1 MEPLISIVIPLYNKQ
16 KHIKKTIFSVLDQTF
31 SDFEIIVINDGST
44 DNSLKVLDTIEDK
57 RLNVFSTINQGVSK
71 ARNFGISKAAG
82 KFIAF
87 LDADDIWFK
96 HHLEDLKKLQEQ
108 FPDCGLYCK
117 AYLKKEGNLDIP
129 SRYNSIPNNKPWKGI
144 VEDYFKASKINN
156 IAWTSSVMIPKS
168 ILEDFNGFDE
178 KITLGAG
185 EDTDLWI
192 RIALN
197 YKVAFSNNVSA
208 IHMLDSDNRI
218 SNSNTNLRRFID
230 LDKYEEEAKNN
241 SSLKTYLDLNRYS
254 FAIQYKLVKNTL
266 KANEY
271 IDKINPNSLN
281 KKQLFLLKQHPTILK
296 LIFGMSQILK
306 KFNIKLSS
314 F

>member
-1 MEPLISIVIPLYNKQ
+1 MTPLISIVIPLYNKE
-16 KHIKKTIFSVLDQTF
+16 KHIKKTIFSVLNQTF
-31 SDFEIIVINDGST
+31 NDFEIIIINDGST
-44 DNSLKVLDTIEDK
+44 DNSLKVLDVIKDE
-57 RLNVFSTINQGVSK
+57 RLKIFSTINQGVSK
-71 ARNFGISKAAG
+71 ARNFGISKAKG

-108 FPDCGLYCK
+108 FPNCGLYCK
-117 AYLKKEGNLDIP
+117 AYLKKEGNLNTP
-129 SRYNSIPNNKPWKGI
+129 SRYNFISNNTSWKGI
-144 VEDYFKASKINN
+144 VKDYFKASTVNS
-156 IAWTSSVMIPKS
+156 IAWTSAVMIPKK
-168 ILEDFNGFDE
+168 ILEDYKGFDE

-197 YKVAFSNNVSA
+197 YKVAFSNKVSA
-208 IHMLDSDNRI
+208 IHILDSDNRI

-241 SSLKTYLDLNRYS
+241 PSLKTYLDLNRYS
-254 FAIQYKLVKNTL
+254 FALQYKLVKNTL
-266 KANEY
+266 KAKDY
-271 IDKINPNSLN
+271 IDKINPDSLN

-296 LIFGMSQILK
+296 LIFKVNQFLK
-306 KFNIKLSS
+306 KFNVKLSS